1 MVTYF
6 LATTRILRDG
16 NRLSTVLVLEPGR
29 RNGRRKLVKMVPMRG
44 SKVHEEDV
52 LRVAKKDKTLT
63 YSSYIAE

>member
-1 MVTYF
+1 M
-6 LATTRILRDG
+6 
-16 NRLSTVLVLEPGR
+16 STVLVLEPGR